1 MPLDPPATL
10 TVHVADE
17 AEQPPAVGRR
27 AINPPSVPEPVRAAY
42 HRHLTAL
49 LKLPAEAD
57 HHGHPAP
64 HVIELTP
71 AAQDALVRFET
82 ELEDRLGE
90 FGDLGPISDW
100 AGKLVGAVVR
110 VAGLLHMAEHADNTA
125 PWCVP
130 VSVETMEGSIEIGQY
145 LTAHAQA
152 AFNLMGADPI
162 VEDARYILRWVASTS
177 TMVFS
182 KRELHQANRGRF
194 PRVDA
199 LDPALAVL
207 ISHGYLTERPTD
219 RTLRPGRTPS
229 PVFEMNPLTP
239 AHNPQNAQNPIGS
252 RDDIG

>member
-49 LKLPAEAD
+49 LKFPAEAD

-182 KRELHQANRGRF
+182 KRELHQANRGRC
-194 PRVDA
+194 PRPCPRRAHLPRLPDRA
-199 LDPALAVL
+199 SHRSHAPTRQDPKSGLRDEPAY
-207 ISHGYLTERPTD
+207 SGSQSSECSEPDRRP
-219 RTLRPGRTPS
+219 
-229 PVFEMNPLTP
+229 
-239 AHNPQNAQNPIGS
+239 
-252 RDDIG
+252 